1 MGHLRSEKKM
11 VLLWCRSLLLAV
23 LIAAVQV
30 HGQSPTTEG
39 FISIDCG
46 ATSDSTDRT
55 TGIPYTIDD
64 QFIDT
69 GINYNVSSNYLNV
82 SLPNQYSTV
91 RSFPDGDRHCYT
103 LNQVINDTKYLV
115 RASFM
120 YGNYDGNNSVQENRP
135 LLFDL
140 HLGIDLWKTVNIS
153 DPSTPFTY
161 EAITS
166 ISANRRL
173 SVCLIRTNSSSTP
186 FISLLEMRPFKNTLY
201 PSSISLPPFIFL
213 SSNILLSMRRNLG
226 ASGNKIIRYPDDP
239 YDRIWEPMDITL
251 DVLTTDKAVEHNK
264 TEDEY
269 EVPSAV
275 LQTASVSAG
284 VNDGIGF
291 YWDSNSESSYYAVL
305 HFSELEL
312 LPENDVR
319 AFDVYLD
326 RQSVS
331 TDYTPTYLEGSAVAI
346 PNVGFAFS
354 LNASRRATRP
364 PILNAFEIYS
374 METISSDAT
383 NVGDV
388 EAMFAIK
395 EAYKLK
401 KNWRGDPCL
410 PGKYAWDGV
419 TCGIRTN
426 DNFRVTAINLSSTGL
441 VGQVSNFF
449 SRLTEIQILDLSY
462 NNLDGKI
469 PDSLATI
476 STLKVLNLTG
486 NCITEVPATLIE
498 KTKYG
503 SLILRFDNNTDTC
516 KTPDGNPTTARKKK
530 ITTPIIIVLS
540 VVPAILLVVGV
551 ILIVWRFRRK
561 TQVVNHEVIQPPSK
575 SRQFNIES
583 GGDLL
588 QYVNFHSSVDHK
600 DGQLPLESH
609 QFMYTELE
617 NMTKKFSRTLGKGGF
632 GTVFH
637 GSLEDG
643 TEVAV
648 KMCSLSSEQAP
659 NLFLAEVEN
668 LSRVRH
674 KNLVSLVGYCMDR
687 GQMAVIY
694 EYMPL
699 GSLEDHLRGKAGIA
713 RTLSWVERLQIVIDA
728 AQGLDY
734 LYNGCPM
741 PIIHR
746 DVKTSNILL
755 GQNLEAKVSDFG
767 LSKAFHSDQ
776 QTHVSMTA
784 LAFSPGYIDPMC
796 LQSWKFNEKTDVYSF
811 GVVLLEIITGE
822 APFQRDIDVQII
834 ERVQLSFEGGN
845 INAIVDAKLQGMY
858 DTESVWKVTEL
869 AMRCTARYVDQRPKM
884 SAVVIQLRESLEL
897 EIAERSKS
905 TTTESQ
911 GMPFVKESTI
921 YGPSAR

>member
-1 MGHLRSEKKM
+1 MAYESLKKKM
-11 VLLWCRSLLLAV
+11 ALWCISLLLGVFIAV
-23 LIAAVQV
+23 VQV
-30 HGQSPTTEG
+30 HGQSPSTEG

-46 ATSDSTDRT
+46 ATGNSVDDSTGIQYT
-55 TGIPYTIDD
+55 TDD
-64 QFIDT
+64 QFIDSGT
-69 GINYNVSSNYLNV
+69 NYNVASNYINA
-82 SLPNQYSTV
+82 SLPKQYLTV
-91 RSFPDGDRHCYT
+91 RGFPDGDRNCYT
-103 LNQVINDTKYLV
+103 LNQAINDTKYLV

-120 YGNYDGNNSVQENRP
+120 YGNYDGKNSVQKNSS

-140 HLGIDLWKTVNIS
+140 HIGINIWKTVNIS

-161 EAITS
+161 EAITL
-166 ISANRRL
+166 ISAGRRL
-173 SVCLIRTNSSSTP
+173 SVCVTRTNSSSTP
-186 FISLLEMRPFKNTLY
+186 FISLLEMRPLKDTLY
-201 PSSISLPPFIFL
+201 PTLTPFPSSLIFSGNL
-213 SSNILLSMRRNLG
+213 VLSMRHNLG
-226 ASGNKIIRYPDDP
+226 GSGNEIIRCPDDP
-239 YDRIWEPMDITL
+239 YDRIWKPMNITL
-251 DVLTTDKAVEHNK
+251 HEVSTDKTVK
-264 TEDEY
+264 PGQFDQF
-269 EVPSAV
+269 EVPSVV

-284 VNDGIGF
+284 VNGSIGF
-291 YWDSNSESSYYAVL
+291 SWDSPDSHIFYYVIL

-312 LPENDVR
+312 LSEKDVR

-326 RQSVS
+326 WRSMT
-331 TDYTPTYLEGSAVAI
+331 TDYSPTYLEGSADATS
-346 PNVGFAFS
+346 NVRFAFS
-354 LNASRRATRP
+354 LNATKRATLP

-374 METISSDAT
+374 MAVTRFDAT

-388 EAMFAIK
+388 EAMLAIK

-401 KNWRGDPCL
+401 KNWAGHPCF
-410 PGKYAWDGV
+410 PEKYAWDGV
-419 TCGIRTN
+419 TCSNYAKEIR
-426 DNFRVTAINLSSTGL
+426 VIAINLSSNGL

-449 SRLTEIQILDLSY
+449 SRLTEIQSLDLSY
-462 NNLDGKI
+462 NNLSGKV
-469 PDSLATI
+469 PASVATI
-476 STLKVLNLTG
+476 PNLQVLNLTG
-486 NCITEVPATLIE
+486 NCIEVPDALIE
-498 KTKYG
+498 KTKDD
-503 SLILRFDNNTDTC
+503 SLILRFDNNTDSC
-516 KTPDGNPTTARKKK
+516 NPPGGNPTTGRKKK

-561 TQVVNHEVIQPPSK
+561 TQVVNHEAIQPPSE
-575 SRQFNIES
+575 SRQFNMES
-583 GGDLL
+583 GGSLL
-588 QYVNFHSSVDHK
+588 PYTNFQSSVDHK
-600 DGQLPLESH
+600 DSQLPLESR

-617 NMTKKFSRTLGKGGF
+617 NITKRFSRILGKGGF

-637 GSLEDG
+637 GFLEDG
-643 TEVAV
+643 NEVAV

-687 GQMAVIY
+687 GRMAVIY

-713 RTLSWVERLQIVIDA
+713 RTLSWVERLQIVLDA

-834 ERVQLSFEGGN
+834 ERVQLSFEGGD

-858 DTESVWKVTEL
+858 NTESVWKVTEL

-884 SAVVIQLRESLEL
+884 SAVVIQLRDSLEL

-905 TTTESQ
+905 TTTESR